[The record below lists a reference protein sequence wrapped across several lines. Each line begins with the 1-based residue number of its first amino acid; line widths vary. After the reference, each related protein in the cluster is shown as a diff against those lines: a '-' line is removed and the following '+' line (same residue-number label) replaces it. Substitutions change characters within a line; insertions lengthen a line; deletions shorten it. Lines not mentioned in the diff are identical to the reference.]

1 MNNRAKSLRE
11 IQRMY
16 GLSYERVR
24 RLVRLPGFP
33 LIEGV
38 VFPKDFDEWRKEYYR
53 NQHIASVPPPD
64 GDHKAGESI
73 PMSGLRVFAHLG
85 LAHQLAEVLSLL

>member
-1 MNNRAKSLRE
+1 MDNRPLTLR
-11 IQRMY
+11 QLQKTY

-33 LIEGV
+33 ILEGV

-53 NQHIASVPPPD
+53 NQHTASAPQPD
-64 GDHKAGESI
+64 AGHKGGESVLR
-73 PMSGLRVFAHLG
+73 SGLPVFARLG
-85 LAHQLAEVLSLL
+85 LAHQLGEALSLL